1 MEDHLRVGETIKTAM
16 VIDAVFDRLPQKHL
30 HLDQPLRFGVHHD
43 GHLRGGVED
52 DVLDET
58 KVSECREYLGGT
70 LHGYNQ
76 WAWKSGASTVWMS
89 LSKQRSMV
97 TSMVQQWNAK
107 NRSEGLRAAVWRA
120 SALQSLLT

>member
-1 MEDHLRVGETIKTAM
+1 
-16 VIDAVFDRLPQKHL
+16 
-30 HLDQPLRFGVHHD
+30 
-43 GHLRGGVED
+43 
-52 DVLDET
+52 
-58 KVSECREYLGGT
+58 VSECREYLGGT
-70 LHGYNQ
+70 VHGYNQ

-97 TSMVQQWNAK
+97 TSMVEQWNAK